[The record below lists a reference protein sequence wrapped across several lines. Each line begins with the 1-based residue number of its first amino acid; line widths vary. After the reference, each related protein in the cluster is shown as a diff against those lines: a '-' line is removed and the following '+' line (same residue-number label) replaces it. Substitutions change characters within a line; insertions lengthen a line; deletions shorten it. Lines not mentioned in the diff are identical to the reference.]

1 MFQGT
6 MLVVYS
12 DPKDKASHENVLKSM
27 MDVKK
32 NFPMDLKSDSSGE
45 LTINKDKDLI
55 FVLSEIPNLGF
66 FEFKAHNGSPQA
78 MLMPTEGFDTYD
90 IYLKKSRVIDDVTP
104 EEWKKKAE
112 NAYEEFKVDLEK
124 DSQSEQNKKQSM

>member
-1 MFQGT
+1 

-32 NFPMDLKSDSSGE
+32 HFPMDLKSDSSGD

-55 FVLSEIPNLGF
+55 FVLSEEPNLRF
-66 FEFKAHNGSPQA
+66 FEFKGHHGSPQA

-90 IYLKKSRVIDDVTP
+90 IYLKKMRVFDDVTP

-112 NAYEEFKVDLEK
+112 NADEEFKVDPEK
-124 DSQSEQNKKQSM
+124 DSQSEQNRKQSM